1 MIVIRNDKE
10 NNAVVVRTEKKELEL
25 RLENQLTGASLSQVI
40 EGKKDGDYTVFSIN
54 GKDVPAGQYMAY
66 FGDIYATMCI
76 CIAINSNVKN
86 KYL

>member
-10 NNAVVVRTEKKELEL
+10 NNAVHVRTQKTNLEL
-25 RLENQLTGASLSQVI
+25 HLENQLTGAILEQTI
-40 EGKKDGDYTVFSIN
+40 EGEKDGDYTVFFIN
-54 GKDVPAGQYMAY
+54 GKVVPAGQYMAY

>member
-1 MIVIRNDKE
+1 MFVLRNDNE
-10 NNAVVVRTEKKELEL
+10 NNAVCVRTQKKEIQL
-25 RLENQLTGASLSQVI
+25 RLENQLTGAILEQEI
-40 EGKKDGDYTVFSIN
+40 EGVKDGDYTVFFIN
-54 GKDVPAGQYMAY
+54 GEVVPAGQYMAY